1 MSGDLAYQWRDT
13 QLNRHAVQFFH
24 APRVPVPL
32 SELRLKDGL
41 HGRRDIT
48 GDIDAP
54 PFQCPNE
61 KPI

>member
-13 QLNRHAVQFFH
+13 QLDRHAVQFFH

-41 HGRRDIT
+41 HGWRNIT
-48 GDIDAP
+48 GDIDASLL
-54 PFQCPNE
+54 E
-61 KPI
+61 